1 MMWLTIEIIAIIVEC
16 FLAINFNVGY
26 FRMKNNNYIS
36 LKILG
41 GTIILSLWDYLGTLL
56 VKNEFIAMSGFA
68 IILLTFSTLFLKKQF
83 FEKFILAIM
92 SCTLFYLINLPVLY
106 IISHIFNQS
115 VQYMTSAEGIERII
129 ILFLTKT
136 LYFIAT
142 QLIIY
147 LRQKQV
153 FFFKLNEW
161 ILISANFSITLA
173 IAFLLYS
180 LSVELWN
187 SLYVCICIVALLIAL
202 DVIAFNFMK
211 KINQKNTEETENK
224 LLKLSLEQQ
233 SEMLD
238 KIKVQY
244 DNLSEMR
251 HNYIHELAY
260 IQGVLNE
267 KDYDK
272 LDSYLKEKL
281 SSEKLKGY
289 NYIFT
294 SNKIIDSV
302 INYKFSVAESRGISV
317 VCTLTAD
324 ISEQYEHDV
333 SIILANLLDNA
344 IEASE
349 KLSNEKPEIIL
360 NISEIS
366 GYYSIVVK
374 NRISSSVIADNQKL
388 STTKADKHNHGY
400 GLKSVK
406 MLAESHNGMVD
417 IYEKDGFFI
426 VNTLLNM

>member
-1 MMWLTIEIIAIIVEC
+1 ME
-16 FLAINFNVGY
+16 
-26 FRMKNNNYIS
+26 
-36 LKILG
+36 
-41 GTIILSLWDYLGTLL
+41 
-56 VKNEFIAMSGFA
+56 
-68 IILLTFSTLFLKKQF
+68 Q
-83 FEKFILAIM
+83 
-92 SCTLFYLINLPVLY
+92 P
-106 IISHIFNQS
+106 
-115 VQYMTSAEGIERII
+115 
-129 ILFLTKT
+129 
-136 LYFIAT
+136 
-142 QLIIY
+142 
-147 LRQKQV
+147 
-153 FFFKLNEW
+153 
-161 ILISANFSITLA
+161 
-173 IAFLLYS
+173 
-180 LSVELWN
+180 
-187 SLYVCICIVALLIAL
+187 VCICIVALLIAL

-224 LLKLSLEQQ
+224 LLKLILEQQ

-244 DNLSEMR
+244 ENLSEMR
-251 HNYIHELAY
+251 HDYVHELAY

-406 MLAESHNGMVD
+406 MLAEFHNGMVD

-426 VNTLLNM
+426 VNTLLSM

>member
-1 MMWLTIEIIAIIVEC
+1 MWLAIEITAIIAEC
-16 FLAINFNVGY
+16 FLALNFNSGY
-26 FRMKNNNYIS
+26 FKMKDNKFVYW
-36 LKILG
+36 KIIG
-41 GTIILSLWDYLGTLL
+41 GTVILSLWDYLSTLII
-56 VKNEFIAMSGFA
+56 KNEFFAMSGFA
-68 IILLTFSTLFLKKQF
+68 LIVLAFSSLFLKKSF
-83 FEKFILAIM
+83 FEKFIIALI
-92 SCTLFYLINLPVLY
+92 SYSLFYLINLPVLY
-106 IISHIFNQS
+106 IFSYIFNQS
-115 VQYMTSAEGIERII
+115 VQYMTSAKGIERII

-136 LYFIAT
+136 LYFVIT
-142 QLIIY
+142 RLIVC
-147 LRQKQV
+147 LRQKQMY
-153 FFFKLNEW
+153 FFKRNEW

-187 SLYVCICIVALLIAL
+187 GLYVCIGIVILLIAL

-211 KINQKNTEETENK
+211 KINQKNTEETENE
-224 LLKLSLEQQ
+224 LLKLSLKQQ

-238 KIKVQY
+238 KIRIQY
-244 DNLSEMR
+244 DNISVMR
-251 HNYIHELAY
+251 HDYIHELAY
-260 IQGVLNE
+260 IQGVLNK
-267 KDYDK
+267 KDFDK
-272 LDSYLKEKL
+272 LNSYLKEKL

-289 NYIFT
+289 NFIFT

-302 INYKFSVAESRGISV
+302 INYKFSIAEQKGISI

-324 ISEQYEHDV
+324 ISEQYEHDI

-349 KLSNEKPEIIL
+349 KLSIEKTEIIL

-366 GYYSIVVK
+366 GYYSIIVK
-374 NRISSSVIADNQKL
+374 NRISSSVITGNKKL
-388 STTKADKHNHGY
+388 DTTKSDKHNHGY

-426 VNTLLNM
+426 VNVLLNM

>member
-1 MMWLTIEIIAIIVEC
+1 
-16 FLAINFNVGY
+16 
-26 FRMKNNNYIS
+26 
-36 LKILG
+36 
-41 GTIILSLWDYLGTLL
+41 
-56 VKNEFIAMSGFA
+56 
-68 IILLTFSTLFLKKQF
+68 
-83 FEKFILAIM
+83 M